1 MNCWKTANSLFD
13 NMKAI
18 GVDIGSLTTKAV
30 ILVNGG
36 IASQLITKTGDD
48 IKASV
53 RAVIK
58 TAAEQAGLQFGN
70 DDYIVTTG
78 IGGKSVQFASES
90 KAITTCLARGVS
102 RLFPQARMAIDI
114 GAETSTVVRLSER
127 GRVNDW
133 GNQDKCAA
141 GTGLFLEQMA
151 KLMQLPL
158 EKMSELSFKA
168 KGAADITN
176 TCAVFAESEVISHI
190 HRDPP
195 TPKEDVIAG
204 IFASTVS
211 RIMVICK
218 RVGIQK
224 EVVVTGGVAL
234 NRGIIKQ
241 LETELGFYVLMPE
254 EPQIVVALGAAILAQ
269 EGIDKR
275 QNR

>member
-1 MNCWKTANSLFD
+1 
-13 NMKAI
+13 MKAI

-30 ILVNGG
+30 ILENGG

-48 IKASV
+48 IEPSV
-53 RAVIK
+53 RDAVRTLMEK
-58 TAAEQAGLQFGN
+58 AGLRSGN

-78 IGGKSVQFASES
+78 IGGKTVTFASES
-90 KAITTCLARGVS
+90 KAITTCLARAVS
-102 RLFPQARMAIDI
+102 RLFPQARMVIDI
-114 GAETSTVVRLSER
+114 GAETSTVVKINER

-141 GTGLFLEQMA
+141 GTGIFLEQMA
-151 KLMQLPL
+151 KLMQIPL
-158 EKMSELSFKA
+158 EKMAELSFEA
-168 KGAADITN
+168 KEAADITN

-195 TPKEDVIAG
+195 TPREDVIAG

-224 EVVVTGGVAL
+224 EIAVTGGVAL
-234 NRGIIKQ
+234 NRGVIRQI
-241 LETELGFYVLMPE
+241 ENEMGFHVLTPE
-254 EPQIVVALGAAILAQ
+254 EPRIAAALGAAILAQ

-275 QNR
+275 QSR

>member
-1 MNCWKTANSLFD
+1 LID

-18 GVDIGSLTTKAV
+18 GVDIGSLTTKV
-30 ILVNGG
+30 VLLGNGG
-36 IASQLITKTGDD
+36 IASQLITKTGED
-48 IKASV
+48 IETSV
-53 RAVIK
+53 RDVVQ
-58 TAAEQAGLQFGN
+58 TVAEQAGLRFGD

-78 IGGKSVQFASES
+78 IGGKSVPFATES

-102 RLFPQARMAIDI
+102 RIFAPARMTIDI
-114 GAETSTVVRLSER
+114 GAETSTVVKLNER

-141 GTGLFLEQMA
+141 GTGIFLEQMA

-158 EKMSELSFKA
+158 EKMAELSFEA
-168 KGAADITN
+168 KEPADITN

-195 TPKEDVIAG
+195 TPREDVIAG

-224 EVVVTGGVAL
+224 EVAITGGVAL
-234 NRGIIKQ
+234 NRGVVKQ
-241 LETELGFYVLMPE
+241 LEAELGFAVLIPE
-254 EPQIVVALGAAILAQ
+254 EPRIVAALGAAILAQ

>member
-1 MNCWKTANSLFD
+1 
-13 NMKAI
+13 MKAI
-18 GVDIGSLTTKAV
+18 GVDIGSLTTKV
-30 ILVNGG
+30 VLLENSSIS
-36 IASQLITKTGDD
+36 SQLITKIGED
-48 IKASV
+48 IESSV
-53 RAVIK
+53 RDAIRE
-58 TAAEQAGLQFGN
+58 TADKAGIQCGN

-78 IGGKSVQFASES
+78 IGGKSVSFASDS

-114 GAETSTVVRLSER
+114 GAETSTVVKLNER

-141 GTGLFLEQMA
+141 GTGIFLEQMA
-151 KLMQLPL
+151 KLMQLPFD
-158 EKMSELSFKA
+158 KMSELSFEA
-168 KGAADITN
+168 KEAADITN

-195 TPKEDVIAG
+195 TPKEDIIAG

-224 EVVVTGGVAL
+224 EVVTTGGVAL
-234 NRGIIKQ
+234 NRGIVKQ
-241 LETELGFYVLMPE
+241 LEAELGFDVLLPE
-254 EPQIVVALGAAILAQ
+254 EPRIVAALGAAILAQ

-275 QNR
+275 QSR

>member
-1 MNCWKTANSLFD
+1 
-13 NMKAI
+13 MKAI
-18 GVDIGSLTTKAV
+18 GVDIGSLTTKV
-30 ILVNGG
+30 VLLENGS
-36 IASQLITKTGDD
+36 ISSQLITKIGED
-48 IKASV
+48 IETSV
-53 RAVIK
+53 CNAIRETVEK
-58 TAAEQAGLQFGN
+58 AGLQYGN

-78 IGGKSVQFASES
+78 IGGKSVSLATDS

-114 GAETSTVVRLSER
+114 GAETSTVVKLNER

-141 GTGLFLEQMA
+141 GTGIFLEQMA
-151 KLMQLPL
+151 KLMQLPFD
-158 EKMSELSFKA
+158 EMSELSFAA
-168 KGAADITN
+168 KEAADITN

-195 TPKEDVIAG
+195 TPKEDIVAG

-218 RVGIQK
+218 RVGIQR
-224 EVVVTGGVAL
+224 EVTITGGVAL
-234 NRGIIKQ
+234 NWGVVKQ
-241 LETELGFYVLMPE
+241 LEAELGFDILVPE
-254 EPQIVVALGAAILAQ
+254 EPRIVAALGAAILAQ

-275 QNR
+275 NNR

>member
-1 MNCWKTANSLFD
+1 
-13 NMKAI
+13 MKAI

-30 ILVNGG
+30 ILENGG
-36 IASQLITKTGDD
+36 IVSQLITKTGDD
-48 IKASV
+48 IEASV
-53 RAVIK
+53 RDAIR
-58 TAAEQAGLQFGN
+58 TAMEQAGIQSAD

-78 IGGKSVQFASES
+78 IGGKSVSFASDS
-90 KAITTCLARGVS
+90 KAITTCLARGVN
-102 RLFPQARMAIDI
+102 RLFPQARMTIDI
-114 GAETSTVVRLSER
+114 GAETSTVVKLNER

-141 GTGLFLEQMA
+141 GTGIFLEQMA
-151 KLMQLPL
+151 KLMQLPF
-158 EKMSELSFKA
+158 EKMSELSFEA
-168 KGAADITN
+168 KEPADITN

-195 TPKEDVIAG
+195 TPREDVIAG

-211 RIMVICK
+211 RLMVICK

-224 EVVVTGGVAL
+224 EVAVTGGVAL
-234 NRGIIKQ
+234 NLGVVRQ
-241 LETELGFYVLMPE
+241 LETELGFDVLMPE
-254 EPQIVVALGAAILAQ
+254 EPRIVAALGAAILAQ